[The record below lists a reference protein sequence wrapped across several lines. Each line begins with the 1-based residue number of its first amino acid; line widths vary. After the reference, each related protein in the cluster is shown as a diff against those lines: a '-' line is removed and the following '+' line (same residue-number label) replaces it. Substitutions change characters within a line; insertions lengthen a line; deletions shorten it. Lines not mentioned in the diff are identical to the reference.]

1 MILPKFSGKRRVLVV
16 GGLVALALWL
26 ASSAFVAWKFTRRS
40 GPFAEPPPAVAWAT
54 IEGHRLTTSDGQQI
68 GGWLVRGDR
77 SKGCVLLLHGVG
89 SSRHGMLP
97 VMQWLAEAHYT
108 TYAITLR
115 AHGDSTGD
123 TNDFGWTARHDV
135 IAAVRFLRR
144 EFPGRPVFVVGRSMG
159 AAAAIFAA
167 GELGFD
173 VAGYFL
179 EQPYKDLRS
188 AVWNRLHH
196 FLPPVL
202 DWSAYAGLRLWAP
215 VFLSVDVG
223 QVSPYEHIGDIPE
236 GVPIILA
243 SGSADR
249 HAPLKEVNELFDRVR
264 SDARLVVFEGAAHV
278 ALDTNN
284 AQLYRTTLFELLE
297 PQPLGPQTGSP

>member
-1 MILPKFSGKRRVLVV
+1 
-16 GGLVALALWL
+16 
-26 ASSAFVAWKFTRRS
+26 
-40 GPFAEPPPAVAWAT
+40 
-54 IEGHRLTTSDGQQI
+54 
-68 GGWLVRGDR
+68 
-77 SKGCVLLLHGVG
+77 
-89 SSRHGMLP
+89 
-97 VMQWLAEAHYT
+97 
-108 TYAITLR
+108 
-115 AHGDSTGD
+115 
-123 TNDFGWTARHDV
+123 
-135 IAAVRFLRR
+135 
-144 EFPGRPVFVVGRSMG
+144 MG

-167 GELGFD
+167 GELRSD

-202 DWSAYAGLRLWAP
+202 DWAAYAGLRLWAP
-215 VFLSVDVG
+215 VFLSADVG

-236 GVPIILA
+236 RVPIILA

-264 SDARLVVFEGAAHV
+264 SHARLVVFEGAAHV

-284 AQLYRTTLFELLE
+284 AQLYRTSLFGLLE
-297 PQPLGPQTGSP
+297 SRPRGPHTGSP